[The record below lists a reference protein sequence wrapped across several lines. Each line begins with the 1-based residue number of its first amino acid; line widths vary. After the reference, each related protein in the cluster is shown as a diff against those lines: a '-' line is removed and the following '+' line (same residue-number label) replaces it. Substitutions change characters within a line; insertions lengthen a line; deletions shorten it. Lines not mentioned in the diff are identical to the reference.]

1 MKLQASNMQRD
12 VLNMNMELQLTELAA
27 ERFGKLLEEC
37 TEQEL
42 FHILQAYCKRL
53 LAVTERNSGEKK
65 VYYISSEFM
74 LGRLLIN
81 NLINLKIYDRMN
93 AIMSKYGKSLAD
105 IEQAEPEPSL
115 GGNGAGRVAACI
127 MDSIATLKYPAEGIG
142 LNYHYG
148 FFHQVLEDHR
158 QKEYPEPWMKSNG
171 WEEETDVT
179 FDVWFGRRRVTSRMY
194 DIDVVGYD
202 AGINRLRLFD
212 VDHTDESLVKDGI
225 RFDKSAIEKNLSLFL
240 SPDDTDEEGKLLR
253 LCQQYFMVSNA
264 AQWILREMKA
274 KKFDLRHFEDHAV
287 IQINDTHPALIIPE
301 LIRILTQQKAMPM
314 DEAIEVVSKSCAYTN
329 HSVSADAMET
339 WPLEYLSRMVP
350 QLVPIIREMDRRV
363 KKKYSAAD
371 VYIIDDENRV
381 HMVNMCVHYSFSVN
395 GVSAV
400 HTHILRTDAMKALY
414 DIYPGKFCNKT
425 NGITF
430 RRWLLECNH
439 PLANYLSERIS
450 DAYKWDSLQLERLLE
465 YADDPEVL
473 GRLDEIKR
481 INKQILCDMIV
492 QKEHVQL
499 DPDGI
504 FDIQVKGIQEYR
516 RHLLNALYII
526 HHCLEIRNK
535 KMPARPL
542 NVIIGGKA
550 DPSDA
555 QARDIIHL
563 LLVLQDIVNHDPAVA
578 PWMKVVF
585 VSNYNVSYAERL
597 IPACDIS
604 EQLSLASCES
614 SGTTNMKF
622 MLNGAVILGTE
633 DGVNI
638 EIHELVGGQNM
649 YLFGMDA
656 MTMMQL
662 RRGEGRHSGSGPEMN
677 PQLREAVDFIIS
689 DECLAAGDPDALRR
703 IHERLTGQDPY
714 MCMADFDDYV
724 RVKDRMIGDY
734 EDRMAWNR
742 KSLIN
747 IARAGFFSSDRTV
760 LDYNRDIWKLQQ
772 TL

>member
-1 MKLQASNMQRD
+1 MQRD

-81 NLINLKIYDRMN
+81 NLINLKIYDRME
-93 AIMSKYGKSLAD
+93 AIMAKYGKNLAD

-115 GGNGAGRVAACI
+115 GSTGLGRLAACY
-127 MDSIATLKYPAEGIG
+127 MDSIATLKLPAEGIG
-142 LNYHYG
+142 MNYHYG
-148 FFHQVLEDHR
+148 LFRQVLEDHR
-158 QKEYPEPWMKSNG
+158 QRELPDPWMKSNG

-179 FDVWFGRRRVTSRMY
+179 FDVWFGRRKVTSRMY

-202 AGINRLRLFD
+202 AGVNRLRLFD
-212 VDHTDESLVKDGI
+212 VADTDESLVKDGI
-225 RFDKSAIEKNLSLFL
+225 RFDRTAIEKNLSLFL
-240 SPDDTDEEGKLLR
+240 SPDDTDEDGKLLR

-329 HSVSADAMET
+329 HTVSEEAMEV
-339 WPLEYLSRMVP
+339 WPLEYLSSMIP
-350 QLVPIIREMDRRV
+350 QLVPIIRELDRRV
-363 KKKYSAAD
+363 KKHHNDPAVFILD
-371 VYIIDDENRV
+371 EENRV
-381 HMVNMCVHYSFSVN
+381 HMVNLCVHYSFSVN

-400 HTHILRTDAMKALY
+400 HTHFLKTDTLKPLY
-414 DIYPGKFCNKT
+414 DMYPGKFSNKT

-473 GRLDEIKR
+473 SRLEEIKR

-504 FDIQVKGIQEYR
+504 FDMQLKTVQEYR

-526 HHCLEIRNK
+526 HRYLEIK
-535 KMPARPL
+535 AGKVPARPL

-550 DPSDA
+550 EPASVEA
-555 QARDIIHL
+555 GDIIHL
-563 LLVLQDIVNHDPAVA
+563 LLVLQDIINHDPAAA
-578 PWMKVVF
+578 PWIKVVY

-604 EQLSLASCES
+604 EQISLASRES
-614 SGTTNMKF
+614 AGTANMKF
-622 MLNGAVILGTE
+622 MLNGAVTLGTE
-633 DGVNI
+633 DGTNI
-638 EIHELVGGQNM
+638 EIHELTGSQNM
-649 YLFGMDA
+649 YLFGLDA
-656 MTMMQL
+656 VAVLEIM
-662 RRGEGRHSGSGPEMN
+662 RSGSYN
-677 PQLREAVDFIIS
+677 PLDYYERNQQIREAADFIVS
-689 DECLAAGDPDALRR
+689 DQCLCAGDPEILRR
-703 IHERLTGQDPY
+703 LHERLCRQDSS
-714 MCMADFDDYV
+714 MCLIDFEDYV

-734 EDRMAWNR
+734 EDRQGWNQ
-742 KSLIN
+742 KNLIN
-747 IARAGFFSSDRTV
+747 IARAGFFSSDRV
-760 LDYNRDIWKLQQ
+760 VMDYNRDIWKLQR